1 MEKWTERSGKIVANR
16 AWITT
21 EAWAI
26 MKRCKA
32 SGINR
37 TFGESMNLA
46 WFSANMEVSV
56 QNKVRSKIAET
67 KQLATVGADRLIEMR
82 NQIENIDRQSRE
94 DKERLSKIR
103 QAMLYV

>member
-1 MEKWTERSGKIVANR
+1 MEKWTERDGKIVASR
-16 AWITT
+16 AWVMT
-21 EAWAI
+21 EAWVIVNRFKSLGQNKPLADA
-26 MKRCKA
+26 MK
-32 SGINR
+32 
-37 TFGESMNLA
+37 LA
-46 WFSANMEVSV
+46 WFNANMAVSV